1 MKKIRMPFLSAM
13 TLGFAIAACTSV
25 SAQPETIQDGVYTT
39 EQAELG
45 QPIYEQRC
53 SACHNA
59 DFYANSFSN
68 RNNQPLAY
76 LFEEILVNMPADMPS
91 SLMDHEYEQVLA
103 HILSLVGYP
112 AGDQELN
119 YANGTMFEINIV
131 PPPES

>member
-13 TLGFAIAACTSV
+13 TLGVAIAACSSV
-25 SAQPETIQDGVYTT
+25 SAQPETILDGVYTE

-59 DFYANSFSN
+59 DFYANSFNN
-68 RNNQPLAY
+68 RNSQPLAY

-119 YANGTMFEINIV
+119 YANGTMFEIQIA